1 MREVLRRKI
10 IEKEE
15 LVKKKTYYEDRIIKC
30 DFCKK
35 EIPLNEFYY
44 IIDGDAQYGEEID
57 CCPDCL
63 KEELFNYV
71 IAQRYGDEVIVY
83 KHRNDYTKNDYTDF
97 IMNGQK

>member
-44 IIDGDAQYGEEID
+44 CY
-57 CCPDCL
+57 
-63 KEELFNYV
+63 
-71 IAQRYGDEVIVY
+71 R
-83 KHRNDYTKNDYTDF
+83 
-97 IMNGQK
+97 